1 MVGVRRVV
9 DVHAHAVPLPLL
21 TWLEQ
26 HGRADLS
33 GTERGVVVIDPE
45 VSGVAPGTALPLP
58 ASMHRPELR
67 LEEMAATGVTHEAVS
82 LPPFLF
88 ATRSLDEAL
97 VRETTARGNDAL
109 ASYCSHDPGHL
120 LALGNVPV
128 GWPSAAEEARRC
140 LDELGMRGVVIGS
153 RGAGRELDDP
163 ANDDLWALVS
173 ERQAMVFLHP
183 SAAPDPQ
190 RLSDFWLPQLLGYPM
205 ETAIAAARLVF
216 GGVVERHPFPLV
228 LAHGGGCLP
237 AVRGRLTMGWGP
249 QARRPHDA
257 GPAGRAAR
265 AALL

>member
-109 ASYCSHDPGHL
+109 ASYCSHDPDHL
-120 LALGNVPV
+120 LALGNVPQAFRV
-128 GWPSAAEEARRC
+128 LFQRH
-140 LDELGMRGVVIGS
+140 DEIHQGQP
-153 RGAGRELDDP
+153 DTH
-163 ANDDLWALVS
+163 
-173 ERQAMVFLHP
+173 ERPL
-183 SAAPDPQ
+183 
-190 RLSDFWLPQLLGYPM
+190 LSVD
-205 ETAIAAARLVF
+205 
-216 GGVVERHPFPLV
+216 
-228 LAHGGGCLP
+228 
-237 AVRGRLTMGWGP
+237 VRGER
-249 QARRPHDA
+249 
-257 GPAGRAAR
+257 
-265 AALL
+265 